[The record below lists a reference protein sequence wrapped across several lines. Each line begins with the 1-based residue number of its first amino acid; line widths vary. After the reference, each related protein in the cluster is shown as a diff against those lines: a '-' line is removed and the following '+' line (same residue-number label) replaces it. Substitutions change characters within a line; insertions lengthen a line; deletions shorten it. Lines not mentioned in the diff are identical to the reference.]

1 MDALLGLAFAPAP
14 RLPSLNLATERN
26 SSAHSSIGT
35 PSPSLHQVPTACRHT
50 VSGTVSLPS
59 RGAFHPFP
67 HGYWFTIGRYGY
79 LALGSGLP
87 SFPRDFSCPV
97 VLRIPAGAARISP
110 TGLSPPLADRSRS
123 FGYPCRHSRVA
134 GPTNPAPP
142 KGDGLGC
149 SPVRSPLLGELFL
162 FLEVLRC
169 FSSPGS
175 LDPAYVFSPVV
186 TRHHAGR
193 VAPFGNPR
201 FSLLDSSPRL
211 IAVLPR
217 PSSARNAKASTVRP
231 S

>member
-1 MDALLGLAFAPAP
+1 MLF
-14 RLPSLNLATERN
+14 TF
-26 SSAHSSIGT
+26 
-35 PSPSLHQVPTACRHT
+35 
-50 VSGTVSLPS
+50 PS
-59 RGAFHPFP
+59 R
-67 HGYWFTIGRYGY
+67 YWFTIGRYGY

-87 SFPRDFSCPV
+87 GFPRDFSCPV

-134 GPTNPAPP
+134 GPTTPPPQRGTVWAAPRSLAATRGIVSFP
-142 KGDGLGC
+142 RGTEMFQFPRFPRSGLC
-149 SPVRSPLLGELFL
+149 VQ
-162 FLEVLRC
+162 
-169 FSSPGS
+169 
-175 LDPAYVFSPVV
+175 PVV